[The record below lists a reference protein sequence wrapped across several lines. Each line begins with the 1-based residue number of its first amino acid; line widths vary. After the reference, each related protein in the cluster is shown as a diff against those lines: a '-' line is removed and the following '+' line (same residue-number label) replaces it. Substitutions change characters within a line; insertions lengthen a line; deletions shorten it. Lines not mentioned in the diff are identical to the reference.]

1 MATRSTIALEYTD
14 GTIKQIYAHW
24 DGYLACNGNIL
35 LNHYSTPESV
45 NELISLGDLSSLNE
59 TIEST
64 VFYARDRGEAGFVFA
79 RSFSDFN
86 DYKFNADFQSY
97 NYIMREG
104 VWHVNRGGNNYF
116 CTLVEAFRDEE
127 ERI

>member
-1 MATRSTIALEYTD
+1 MATRSSIALEYAD

-24 DGYLACNGNIL
+24 DGYLAGNGNIL
-35 LNHYSTPESV
+35 LNHYKTPEAV
-45 NELISLGDLSSLNE
+45 NELISMGDLSSLDE

-64 VFYARDRGEAGFVFA
+64 VFYARDRGRNGVEA
-79 RSFSDFN
+79 RSFSDFK
-86 DYKFNADFQSY
+86 DYERNGDFQSY

-104 VWHVNRGGNNYF
+104 VWYVDRGEGR
-116 CTLVEAFRDEE
+116 TLTTLIEAFRDEE

>member
-1 MATRSTIALEYTD
+1 MATRSTIALEYAD

-24 DGYLACNGNIL
+24 DGYLAGNGNIL
-35 LNHYSTPESV
+35 LNHYKTPEAV
-45 NELISLGDLSSLNE
+45 DELISLGDLSSLDE

-64 VFYARDRGEAGFVFA
+64 VFYGRDRGETGTMAQT
-79 RSFSDFN
+79 FSDFK
-86 DYKFNADFQSY
+86 DYERNCDFQSY

-104 VWHVNRGGNNYF
+104 VWYVDRGEGGRLT
-116 CTLVEAFRDEE
+116 TLIEAFRNEE

>member
-1 MATRSTIALEYTD
+1 MATRSTIALEYAD

-24 DGYLACNGNIL
+24 DGYLAGNGNIL
-35 LNHYSTPESV
+35 LNHYKTPEAV
-45 NELISLGDLSSLNE
+45 NELISYGDLSSLDE

-64 VFYARDRGEAGFVFA
+64 VFYGRDRGETGVGA
-79 RSFSDFN
+79 RSFSDFK
-86 DYKFNADFQSY
+86 DYERNGDFQSY

-104 VWHVNRGGNNYF
+104 VWYVDRGEGR
-116 CTLVEAFRDEE
+116 TLTTLIEAFRNEE